1 MKTRAVLLI
10 VLCLLM
16 STGACAQTMYPIAP
30 DVQMDALESL
40 SIMCTVDAF
49 NADEKTIDV
58 TLYVPELFEEKA
70 LAALQPG
77 DVVVSDGVPCTIEN
91 LQYDNG
97 YSISIN
103 GGEDSYSGVGLYFY
117 CDSDGYAQ
125 QIDYDAGIYTKL
137 GSETLQL
144 PEHFLFLDGVR
155 PDTGEPLDRPA
166 VHSLA
171 EFMTLMAKEKAED
184 GIGLA
189 SQNAY
194 IVFDGSG
201 IPALLCRYYVSWQ

>member
-49 NADEKTIDV
+49 NVDEKAIDV

-125 QIDYDAGIYTKL
+125 HLEYDAGIYTKI

-144 PEHFLFLDGVR
+144 PEHFLFLDGDV
-155 PDTGEPLDRPA
+155 PDTGEPLDRPT

-171 EFMTLMAKEKAED
+171 EFMTLLAKEKAED

>member
-10 VLCLLM
+10 VMCLLI

-49 NADEKTIDV
+49 NVDEKTIDV

-103 GGEDSYSGVGLYFY
+103 GGEDSYSGEGLYFY

-125 QIDYDAGIYTKL
+125 HLEYDAGIYTKL

-144 PEHFLFLDGVR
+144 PERFLFLDGDV
-155 PDTGEPLDRPA
+155 PDTGEPLDRPT

-171 EFMTLMAKEKAED
+171 EFMTLLAKEKAED

-189 SQNAY
+189 SKNAY

>member
-49 NADEKTIDV
+49 NVDEKTIDV

-97 YSISIN
+97 CSISIN

-125 QIDYDAGIYTKL
+125 HLEYDAGIYTKI

-144 PEHFLFLDGVR
+144 PEHFLFLDGDV
-155 PDTGEPLDRPA
+155 PDTGEPLDRPT

-171 EFMTLMAKEKAED
+171 EFMTLLAKEKAED
-184 GIGLA
+184 GIGIA

-194 IVFDGSG
+194 IVFDESG
-201 IPALLCRYYVSWQ
+201 TPVLLSRYYVPWQ